1 MKTTRKV
8 LASIVAL
15 LAACLVQAA
24 DMKPVARVTVITD
37 IETEDIGG
45 YVAWVAKANEFVK
58 AKVGVDTFYH
68 VYTTNFDGTKTS
80 SVRLVSSAESVVALN
95 KIATAINGDPAFREI
110 TDRYRAIRK
119 NGARVLNQGVR
130 FDGSYKDAW
139 VYTTLLKVTDE
150 AGYLKALD
158 GLRALFDAKDL
169 KDAKINAYRV
179 LAGRTNYTHR
189 VSISVPTSDRLA
201 AMMDFLASDASMA
214 AWLADTAKYR
224 TVVSNTTA
232 HDVTK

>member
-1 MKTTRKV
+1 M
-8 LASIVAL
+8 
-15 LAACLVQAA
+15 
-24 DMKPVARVTVITD
+24 
-37 IETEDIGG
+37 
-45 YVAWVAKANEFVK
+45 
-58 AKVGVDTFYH
+58 
-68 VYTTNFDGTKTS
+68 
-80 SVRLVSSAESVVALN
+80 
-95 KIATAINGDPAFREI
+95 
-110 TDRYRAIRK
+110 
-119 NGARVLNQGVR
+119 LNQGVR